1 MARGGEVSPS
11 PRARGGR
18 ARRQGEEAGR
28 GERGER
34 RERREERERGRLMH
48 VGAGAAAARKAGK
61 GRARARTRAAAPPP
75 RRALSPPRPQRRP
88 ARPPE
93 PCGKCPTRASA
104 RRAAEKRAPAAGRRQ
119 PPPPP
124 PPPSAP
130 SSPRS
135 RRRPRGWGAA
145 PRRGRRRAPSRRV
158 CTWCGGRG
166 QQHCEG
172 DTSGHAPRQGGRVTP
187 PAAEGEVADRGDAD
201 LEGGERKV
209 CGPARKT
216 AQLLRGVPRRFTEG
230 SPPLCP
236 PARLPSCRLEHPAES
251 RVGEAGP
258 RVHEHPVKEW
268 LQLVLP
274 HVAPAPHS
282 GRAAQGGLQLRRFA
296 RHDLH
301 IR

>member
-1 MARGGEVSPS
+1 MCRGCAR
-11 PRARGGR
+11 
-18 ARRQGEEAGR
+18 
-28 GERGER
+28 
-34 RERREERERGRLMH
+34 
-48 VGAGAAAARKAGK
+48 AAAARKAGK

-88 ARPPE
+88 AHPPE
-93 PCGKCPTRASA
+93 QSGKCPTRASA

-172 DTSGHAPRQGGRVTP
+172 DRSNHAPRQGGRVTP

-216 AQLLRGVPRRFTEG
+216 AQLLRGAPRRFTEG
-230 SPPLCP
+230 SPPYARPQDCP
-236 PARLPSCRLEHPAES
+236 AADSSIRRRAVWARRGRACTSTQSKKGCSWSCPMSRLHRTAEGRLE
-251 RVGEAGP
+251 
-258 RVHEHPVKEW
+258 
-268 LQLVLP
+268 
-274 HVAPAPHS
+274 
-282 GRAAQGGLQLRRFA
+282 GGCN
-296 RHDLH
+296 
-301 IR
+301 